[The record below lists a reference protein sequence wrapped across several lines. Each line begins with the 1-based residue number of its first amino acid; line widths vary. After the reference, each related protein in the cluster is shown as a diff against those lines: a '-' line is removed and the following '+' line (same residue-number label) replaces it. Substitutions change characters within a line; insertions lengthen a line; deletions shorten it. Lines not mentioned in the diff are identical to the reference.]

1 MTLLMLKKEL
11 KMFELQRCLSLRFRR
26 LSPSSHRL
34 SPSSHSL
41 WLSSHRLSPSS
52 HRLSPR
58 FRRRRDLAA
67 KVETKMGEN
76 QRKYMLNEQ
85 LKQIKRE
92 LG

>member
-26 LSPSSHRL
+26 LSP
-34 SPSSHSL
+34 
-41 WLSSHRLSPSS
+41 SSHRLSPSS

>member
-11 KMFELQRCLSLRFRR
+11 KMFELQRCLSLPFRR
-26 LSPSSHRL
+26 LSP
-34 SPSSHSL
+34 
-41 WLSSHRLSPSS
+41 SSHRLSPSS